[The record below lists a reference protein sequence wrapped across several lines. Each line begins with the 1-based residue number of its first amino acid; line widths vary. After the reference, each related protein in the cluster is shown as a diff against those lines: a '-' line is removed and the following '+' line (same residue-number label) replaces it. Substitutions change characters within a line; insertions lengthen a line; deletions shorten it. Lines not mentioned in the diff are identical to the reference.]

1 MMGKR
6 TDLADE
12 AAELLGQSAEK
23 TTQIQGVRARQ
34 YRRRCCAVTAVDV
47 MDGAGSR
54 AIGKPVGHYRTV
66 DLPPAHS
73 GHAFSEQAG
82 AVAEEL
88 RRLLG
93 KKQGGAGGVL
103 VAGLGNRAVTPD
115 AVGPRTVDHLLI
127 TRHLQR
133 ENGALSA
140 ALFPVCALAPGVLG
154 QTGVESAE
162 LVRGAMSIVKPACV
176 IVIDAL
182 VARRME
188 RLCTTVQLSDTGL
201 IPGSGI
207 ANHRAALNEDT
218 LHVPVLA
225 VGVPTVI
232 EADTLAAD
240 LLERAGAV
248 TEDVPLPGS
257 GAVVTTKDIDA
268 RVEQMARL
276 VGCAITM
283 ALQPQL
289 ACEDVLALTGE

>member
-1 MMGKR
+1 M
-6 TDLADE
+6 
-12 AAELLGQSAEK
+12 
-23 TTQIQGVRARQ
+23 
-34 YRRRCCAVTAVDV
+34 
-47 MDGAGSR
+47 
-54 AIGKPVGHYRTV
+54 
-66 DLPPAHS
+66 
-73 GHAFSEQAG
+73 
-82 AVAEEL
+82 
-88 RRLLG
+88 
-93 KKQGGAGGVL
+93 
-103 VAGLGNRAVTPD
+103 
-115 AVGPRTVDHLLI
+115 
-127 TRHLQR
+127 
-133 ENGALSA
+133 
-140 ALFPVCALAPGVLG
+140 
-154 QTGVESAE
+154 ESAE

-207 ANHRAALNEDT
+207 DNHRAALNEDT

-240 LLERAGAV
+240 LLERAGAAA
-248 TEDVPLPGS
+248 ENAALPGS

-276 VGCAITM
+276 LGCAITM